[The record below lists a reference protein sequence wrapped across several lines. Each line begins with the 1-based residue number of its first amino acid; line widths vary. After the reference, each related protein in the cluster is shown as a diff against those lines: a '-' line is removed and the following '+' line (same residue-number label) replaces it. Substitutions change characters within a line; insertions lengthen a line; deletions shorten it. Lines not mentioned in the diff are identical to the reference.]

1 MKSPEGEE
9 LDMVLK
15 ELDNL
20 ETDSARIIREITA
33 EQKVRARHGVPAQ
46 VQGGGAGGLS
56 RGANATLI
64 EIFTTAP
71 RTRTRTGMKELADED
86 LMEEKVRIYAPMV

>member
-46 VQGGGAGGLS
+46 VQGGALEGGE
-56 RGANATLI
+56 RNV
-64 EIFTTAP
+64 
-71 RTRTRTGMKELADED
+71 D
-86 LMEEKVRIYAPMV
+86 

>member
-1 MKSPEGEE
+1 MASQH
-9 LDMVLK
+9 
-15 ELDNL
+15 
-20 ETDSARIIREITA
+20 RFR
-33 EQKVRARHGVPAQ
+33 
-46 VQGGGAGGLS
+46 GGLS

-86 LMEEKVRIYAPMV
+86 LMEEKGRIYAPMV